1 MVMFPHCYFNRCI
14 GKYGLLALSH
24 SKLKTLRCF
33 LFAAKYGTGLAP
45 CAFTESNM
53 AESQDWNPATAPFT
67 GVLQDEDLLRTTH
80 ISSSDVSSSST
91 GLYVL
96 DLINCGSL
104 EPERT
109 LYSKMLNKCTYLRKL
124 KQGRAIHAHIQSS
137 AFENDPVLL
146 NFILNMYAK
155 CGSLEEAQD
164 LFDKMPTK
172 DRVSWTVLISGY
184 SQSRRASEALALFPK
199 MLHLGFQ
206 PNEFTLSSL
215 LKASGA
221 GPSDDHGRQL
231 HAFSLKYGYDMNV
244 HVGSSLLD
252 MYARWGHMREAKV
265 IFKSLAAKNVVSWN
279 ALIAGHARKGE
290 GEHVMRLFSQMLR
303 QGFEPTH
310 FTYSSVFTACASSG
324 SLEQGKWVHAHVI
337 KSGGQPIAYIGNTLI
352 DMYAKSGSIKD
363 AKKVFQRLVKRD
375 IVSWNSI
382 ISGYA
387 QHGLGAEALQLFE
400 QVLKAK
406 VQPNEITFLSVL
418 TACSHSG
425 LLDEGKYY
433 FELMKKHGIEPQVA
447 HHVTVV
453 DLLGRAGR
461 LNEANKFIEEMP
473 MEPTAAVWGALLGAC
488 RMHKN
493 MDLGVYAAEKIFE
506 LDPHDSGPHV
516 LLSNIYAS
524 AGRLRDAG
532 NVRKMMKESGV
543 KKEPA
548 CSWVEIENEVHM
560 FVANDDSHPM
570 REEIQRMWEK
580 ISGKIKE
587 IGYVPDTSHVLFF
600 MDQQDRE
607 VKLQYHSEKLALA
620 FAVLKTPPGLTIRIK
635 KNIRICGDCH
645 SAFKFASKVLGR
657 EIIVRDTNRFHHFL
671 HGMCSCRDYW

>member
-1 MVMFPHCYFNRCI
+1 MKIAPLY
-14 GKYGLLALSH
+14 LS
-24 SKLKTLRCF
+24 SLKNLVFSDPKLKPLKCF
-33 LFAAKYGTGLAP
+33 FFAANYGARPAAP
-45 CAFTESNM
+45 CAFSESDT
-53 AESQDWNPATAPFT
+53 AEGREWNAAVAATPFN
-67 GVLQDEDLLRTTH
+67 GVLQDEDLLRKTH
-80 ISSSDVSSSST
+80 ISPQTSTPST

-96 DLINCGSL
+96 DLLNHGSL
-104 EPERT
+104 EPDRT
-109 LYSKMLNKCTYLRKL
+109 LYSKMLNKCTHLRKL
-124 KQGRAIHAHIQSS
+124 KQGRVIHAHIQGSS
-137 AFENDPVLL
+137 FESDLVLQ

-155 CGSLEEAQD
+155 CGSLEEARNV
-164 LFDKMPTK
+164 FDKMPTR
-172 DRVSWTVLISGY
+172 DMVSWTVIISGF
-184 SQSRRASEALALFPK
+184 SQSGLASEALALFPQ
-199 MLHLGFQ
+199 MLHQGFQ

-215 LKASGA
+215 LKASGT

-231 HAFSLKYGYDMNV
+231 HAFSLKYGYDVNV

-252 MYARWGHMREAKV
+252 MYARCGHMREAKA
-265 IFKSLAAKNVVSWN
+265 IFDGLAGKNVVSWN

-290 GEHVMRLFSQMLR
+290 GEHVMRLFWQMLR
-303 QGFEPTH
+303 QDLEPTH
-310 FTYSSVFTACASSG
+310 FTYSSVFSACASSG

-363 AKKVFQRLVKRD
+363 AKKVFQRLVKQD
-375 IVSWNSI
+375 VVSWNSI

-387 QHGLGAEALQLFE
+387 QHGLGVEALQLFE
-400 QVLKAK
+400 EMLKVK
-406 VQPNEITFLSVL
+406 VQPNQITFLSVL

-425 LLDEGKYY
+425 LLDEGQYY
-433 FELMKKHGIEPQVA
+433 FELMKNYEIEPQIA
-447 HHVTVV
+447 HYVTVV

-461 LNEANKFIEEMP
+461 LNEANNFIKEMP
-473 MEPTAAVWGALLGAC
+473 VKPTAAVWGALLGAS

-493 MDLGVYAAEKIFE
+493 MDLGVYAAERIFE

-524 AGRLRDAG
+524 AGRLNDAA

-580 ISGKIKE
+580 ISGKIRE

-620 FAVLKTPPGLTIRIK
+620 FSVLKTPPGFTIRIK

-645 SAFKFASKVLGR
+645 SAFKFASKVLRR

-671 HGMCSCRDYW
+671 DGLCSCRDYW